1 MRKEPV
7 MKKVRFIG
15 LDVHADTIAVA
26 VAEPGGEVR
35 SLGVIPNRPES
46 VRKLVKKLGPSASL
60 RVCYEAGPTG
70 YVIYWQ
76 LTALGV
82 PCEVVA
88 PTLVPTK
95 AGDRVKTDRRDAEK
109 LARSYRAGDL
119 TAVWVPDAAHEALR
133 DLVRAREA
141 AKKDQ
146 LRARHRLGKFLLR
159 HGRRPSTAMTAWT
172 QRHLTWI
179 RQVQFEHRAQEATRL
194 DYLHEVDHMVGRIE
208 RLERA
213 IDEAVKTA
221 PPSMRVVIEAL
232 QALRGIA
239 LVSAVTIVAE
249 VGELSRF
256 ERAPQLMGYSGMG
269 AREDSSGSRTRRGGI
284 TKTGNAHLRR
294 IAIEAAWAYRH
305 RPAVGGALRKRQ
317 ATVSEEVKAIGWK
330 AQLRLHARYRKL
342 LGRGKCQQQVVTAV
356 GRELLGFIWAI
367 GVTVERQQRKTSSS
381 IAA

>member
-1 MRKEPV
+1 
-7 MKKVRFIG
+7 
-15 LDVHADTIAVA
+15 
-26 VAEPGGEVR
+26 
-35 SLGVIPNRPES
+35 
-46 VRKLVKKLGPSASL
+46 
-60 RVCYEAGPTG
+60 
-70 YVIYWQ
+70 VIYWQ

-95 AGDRVKTDRRDAEK
+95 AGDRVKTDRRDAAK
-109 LARSYRAGDL
+109 LARSFRAGDL

-179 RQVQFEHRAQEATRL
+179 RQVQFEHPAQEATRL
-194 DYLHEVDHMVGRIE
+194 DYLHEVDHAVGRIE

-221 PPSMRVVIEAL
+221 PTAMRAVIDAL

-256 ERAPQLMGYSGMG
+256 TRAPQLMGYGGMG
-269 AREDSSGSRTRRGGI
+269 AREDSSGTRTRRGGI

-305 RPAVGGALRKRQ
+305 QPAVGGALRKRQ

-367 GVTVERQQRKTSSS
+367 GVTVERDQRKTSSS

>member
-1 MRKEPV
+1 

-15 LDVHADTIAVA
+15 LDVHADTVAVA
-26 VAEPGGEVR
+26 VAEPDGEVR
-35 SLGVIPNRPES
+35 SMGVIPNRPEAI
-46 VRKLVKKLGPSASL
+46 RKLVKKLGPPAQL

-76 LTALGV
+76 LTGLGV
-82 PCEVVA
+82 HCDVVA
-88 PTLVPTK
+88 PTLVPVK
-95 AGDRVKTDRRDAEK
+95 AGDRVKTDRRDATK
-109 LARSYRAGDL
+109 LARSYRASDL
-119 TAVWVPDAAHEALR
+119 TPVWVPDAAHEALR

-159 HGRRPSTAMTAWT
+159 QGRRPPTAMTAWS
-172 QRHLTWI
+172 QRHLAWI
-179 RQVQFEHRAQEATRL
+179 RHVTFEQPAQEATRL
-194 DYLHEVDHMVGRIE
+194 DYVHEVDHVADRIE

-213 IDEAVKTA
+213 IDAAVKTVPA
-221 PPSMRVVIEAL
+221 RMRAVIEGL

-256 ERAPQLMGYSGMG
+256 TRAPQVMGYSGRG
-269 AREDSSGSRTRRGGI
+269 ARENSSGTRTRRGGI

-305 RPAVGGALRKRQ
+305 RPAIGGALRKRQ
-317 ATVSEEVKAIGWK
+317 ATLSDEVKAIGWK
-330 AQLRLHARYRKL
+330 AQLRLHARYRTL
-342 LGRGKCQQQVVTAV
+342 LGRGKCQQHVVTAV

-367 GVTVERQQRKTSSS
+367 GVSVERQQRQASSS
-381 IAA
+381 AAA